1 MPSVVAHGWI
11 AFGSLV
17 VTLASAVSLAGAYAG
32 VPALARPTALVLHVA
47 FAAYGFMGMLALGLS
62 YILVP
67 MFALSAAPDDRP
79 ALVSA
84 ALAAAALVL
93 AAVAAFFD
101 VAAQVLLVVAIA
113 AGAGATGLH
122 LRLMLAALRG
132 GLRRELGRSFR
143 LVRLGW
149 VLLGASLVLALG
161 TILDA
166 PFAGTS
172 TLFATT
178 LVAGWLLTFLLGIL
192 QRIVP
197 FLASMHAGRART
209 GARRLPPTP
218 SSLTAERPLA
228 VHYVCHLAALALL
241 GLAVIADSTLAAQA
255 AGLAG
260 AAGGVA
266 FGAFFVIVLRRMARP
281 AARVAA
287 PAPPTGSAPP
297 AGPAAPVA

>member
-1 MPSVVAHGWI
+1 VIAHGWI

-17 VTLASAVSLAGAYAG
+17 VVLASAVSLAGAYAG
-32 VPALARPTALVLHVA
+32 VAGLARPTALVLHIT

-67 MFALSAAPDDRP
+67 MFALSAAPDNRP
-79 ALVSA
+79 ALLSA
-84 ALAAAALVL
+84 FLAAAALIL
-93 AAVAAFFD
+93 AGIAAFD
-101 VAAQVLLVVAIA
+101 IAPRTLVVAAIV
-113 AGAGATGLH
+113 AGAGAIALH

-143 LVRLGW
+143 LVRIGW
-149 VLLGASLVLALG
+149 ALLGASLVLALG
-161 TILDA
+161 TVLDV
-166 PFAGTS
+166 PVGGMS
-172 TLFATT
+172 TLFTVT

-209 GARRLPPTP
+209 GVRRVPPTP

-241 GLAVIADSTLAAQA
+241 ALAVVAESALAARA
-255 AGLAG
+255 AALVGAAG
-260 AAGGVA
+260 AAA
-266 FGAFFVIVLRRMARP
+266 FGVFFLVVVRRMARP
-281 AARVAA
+281 AA
-287 PAPPTGSAPP
+287 PA